1 MQFTTLRRNS
11 IKVAILCVSLFSTSV
26 FALKDDTSQ
35 PLNIISNEQLADFNN
50 NKAIFVGEVVATQGS
65 IEIHAQRAEITRST
79 FYTHYDD
86 IYDVVNDYQLETIE
100 LLVSDDKV
108 LSYIY

>member
-35 PLNIISNEQLADFNN
+35 PLNIISNEKLLQHRGLL
-50 NKAIFVGEVVATQGS
+50 
-65 IEIHAQRAEITRST
+65 R
-79 FYTHYDD
+79 YTHK
-86 IYDVVNDYQLETIE
+86 E
-100 LLVSDDKV
+100 LKLQE
-108 LSYIY
+108 IIMAN